1 MKITTDAQHAVALAR
16 CETLIRR
23 KRPSAAE
30 LAELDAL
37 SADVA
42 AYEEKRWPISGGF
55 ALKPLSDA

>member
-1 MKITTDAQHAVALAR
+1 MKITTDAEHAVALKR

-23 KRPSAAE
+23 KRPSQAE

-42 AYEEKRWPISGGF
+42 AYEDKRWPMPGGF
-55 ALKPLSDA
+55 AMKPLSAE